1 MNEYI
6 YILMGSNLGSRADN
20 LFEAANLLGSI
31 KNFEIVRSSAIYT
44 SLAKGMAPGTPD
56 FLNQAL
62 ECRYPGSP
70 QELLEETEKIERLMG
85 RIKKSDYASRIIDID
100 ILLFG
105 REIISGTE
113 LNVPHPRLTER
124 AFALI
129 PLLELNCRMLNPMT
143 DEPYQK
149 CLNRLDTKPLPERY
163 EFTVQS

>member
-1 MNEYI
+1 MKEYK
-6 YILMGSNLGSRADN
+6 YILLGSNLGSRADN
-20 LFEAANLLGSI
+20 LCEAANLLGSME
-31 KNFEIVRSSAIYT
+31 NFEVVRTSAMYT
-44 SLAKGMAPGTPD
+44 SVAEGIQPGAPD

-62 ECRYPGSP
+62 ECSYPGSP

-85 RIKKSDYASRIIDID
+85 RIKKSGHASRVIDID

-105 REIISGTE
+105 REIVSENE
-113 LNVPHPRLTER
+113 LTVPHPRLTER

-143 DEPYQK
+143 NEPYQE
-149 CLNRLDTKPLPERY
+149 CLNRLDTKPMPERY

>member
-1 MNEYI
+1 
-6 YILMGSNLGSRADN
+6 MGSNLGERADN
-20 LFEAANLLGSI
+20 LSEGANLLGSI
-31 KNFEIVRSSAIYT
+31 ENFEVVRTSSIYT

-70 QELLEETEKIERLMG
+70 RELLEETEKIELLMG
-85 RIKKSDYASRIIDID
+85 RTEKGDHASRLIDID

-105 REIISGTE
+105 REIISGIE
-113 LNVPHPRLTER
+113 LTVPHPRLTER

-143 DEPYQK
+143 DEPYLE